1 MKTGFIQTQVVALAV
16 LCSVGTSGEVSSGA
30 GAPAVRSS
38 PSRAVQVLVAYDSLT
53 GNTEQ
58 MARSVIAG
66 VKQVEGA
73 AAVLKK
79 VSEVSKQDLEAAD
92 GIVLGCPTY
101 YGNIPGRTKVVI
113 DDWSWK
119 MKVDFTDKAGGAFAT
134 GGGQVGG
141 KEYVVVSLLMFMLN
155 NRMVVAGP
163 LYQNE
168 KTGSV
173 WAEAGAAAMTG
184 PLDPGISQSELDGA
198 ARLGKR
204 IALLARKLKAAD
216 YGANGEGRCPLA
228 SPSPPM
234 GEREMSNRFMERLK
248 LILFEDEHLLVINKP
263 CGLNTHAPAPYAGE
277 GIFDWLRHREP
288 RWASLAILQRLDKE
302 TSGVMVFGK
311 TTEANRALTDQFT
324 RHEVRKKYLF
334 LTDRPAPKKEFTV
347 TSSLVRAGERYL
359 CRPVHAG
366 AETATTQFRVLE
378 TGQNQTMVEAR
389 PLTGRTHQIRVH
401 AASQGLPILG
411 DALYEGSPAPR
422 LCLHAASLEFRHP
435 GTGQPMIF
443 EAPADFS
450 TVAGLALRQA
460 LIDQAKTNAYRL
472 IHGASDHW
480 PGWYVERLGSHLL
493 SQSEQPL
500 QEAQQRHL
508 EAFLKSSSRRE
519 EALICPAGEIGKQ
532 EYLSLVTS
540 AATRPKAPVERPTGE
555 CLARGEP
562 TASGRLEQQSVTG
575 AYHKRLD
582 RQVRRSV
589 PTEASPEH
597 LAGQAAPLPLLV
609 RENGL
614 LFELSFNEGYSTGL
628 FLDQRDNRRRILTKH
643 IAADFPLLPQG
654 AGGARLL
661 NTFAYTC
668 SFSVAAARAGLR
680 TTSLDLSKK
689 YLEWGR
695 RNFVLNGLD
704 PAEHDFI
711 YGEVFNWL
719 RRLARKQRAFEV
731 IVLDPP
737 TFSQSRE
744 EGVFRA
750 EKDYARLVTAAVP
763 LLSAQGLLL
772 ASTNAARYAPEDF
785 VADVCTAIQA
795 AGRRIAKQHYAPQ
808 PPDFPVSRGEPA
820 YLKTLWLRVE

>member
-1 MKTGFIQTQVVALAV
+1 MTRLEKEDAPSPQP
-16 LCSVGTSGEVSSGA
+16 SPPMGE
-30 GAPAVRSS
+30 R
-38 PSRAVQVLVAYDSLT
+38 
-53 GNTEQ
+53 E
-58 MARSVIAG
+58 
-66 VKQVEGA
+66 
-73 AAVLKK
+73 KK
-79 VSEVSKQDLEAAD
+79 
-92 GIVLGCPTY
+92 
-101 YGNIPGRTKVVI
+101 R
-113 DDWSWK
+113 
-119 MKVDFTDKAGGAFAT
+119 
-134 GGGQVGG
+134 
-141 KEYVVVSLLMFMLN
+141 
-155 NRMVVAGP
+155 
-163 LYQNE
+163 
-168 KTGSV
+168 
-173 WAEAGAAAMTG
+173 
-184 PLDPGISQSELDGA
+184 
-198 ARLGKR
+198 
-204 IALLARKLKAAD
+204 AD
-216 YGANGEGRCPLA
+216 YGANGEGGGPLTP
-228 SPSPPM
+228 PSPPM
-234 GEREMSNRFMERLK
+234 GEREKSNRFMEGLK

-288 RWASLAILQRLDKE
+288 RWASLAILQRLDKD

-311 TTEANRALTDQFT
+311 TTEANRSLTDQFT

-334 LTDRPAPKKEFTV
+334 LTDRPAPKKEFIV

-378 TGQNQTMVEAR
+378 TGQNQTTVEAR

-443 EAPADFS
+443 EAPADFA
-450 TVAGLALRQA
+450 TEAGLALREA
-460 LIDQAKTNAYRL
+460 LIDQAETNAYRL

-480 PGWYVERLGSHLL
+480 PGWYVERLGSQLL

-500 QEAQQRHL
+500 MEAQQRHL

-519 EALICPAGEIGKQ
+519 E
-532 EYLSLVTS
+532 SM
-540 AATRPKAPVERPTGE
+540 RNR
-555 CLARGEP
+555 
-562 TASGRLEQQSVTG
+562 GRLEHQGKERPGKDGFHSVPLLFEDIGDGVESVLTVPGGLEEESLTG

-597 LAGQAAPLPLLV
+597 LLGQAAPLPLVV

-614 LFELSFNEGYSTGL
+614 RFELSFNEGYSTGL

-643 IAADFPLLPQG
+643 VAADFPLLPQG

-704 PAEHDFI
+704 PAGHDFI

-750 EKDYARLVTAAVP
+750 EKDYGRLVTAALP
-763 LLSAQGLLL
+763 LLAPQGLLL

-785 VADVCTAIQA
+785 VADVCGAIQA